1 MDEIW
6 KTERDV
12 KMKKT
17 VIILC
22 GIVVLAALWYVL
34 ALAGIDVFIVVPG
47 LIQWATKYILPWI
60 VLYWLI
66 RLIKSLEKR

>member
-1 MDEIW
+1 
-6 KTERDV
+6 
-12 KMKKT
+12 MKKAVT
-17 VIILC
+17 IIID
-22 GIVVLAALWYVL
+22 IVLIAALWFVME
-34 ALAGIDVFIVVPG
+34 LAGVDVSIVVPA